1 MSEKVPDQIT
11 KVLEKLSEKEKLPPL
26 PKCDLCGS
34 QLREDG
40 KCICIRYIV
49 KEKEE

>member
-1 MSEKVPDQIT
+1 MSVDPKIA
-11 KVLEKLSEKEKLPPL
+11 KVLEKLKEKEKLPPL

-34 QLREDG
+34 QLREEDG
-40 KCICIRYIV
+40 KCICIRYII